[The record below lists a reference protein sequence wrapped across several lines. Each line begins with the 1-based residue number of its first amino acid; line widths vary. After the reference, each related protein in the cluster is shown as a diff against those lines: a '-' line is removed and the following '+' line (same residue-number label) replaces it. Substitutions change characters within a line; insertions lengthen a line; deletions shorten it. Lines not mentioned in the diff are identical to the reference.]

1 MHFAPRLLAAACAL
15 SCVCAPAFA
24 AAPTPAKL
32 TPKDNAL
39 HILQKG
45 LKSADFT
52 SRGMAYRS
60 LALDKTNKEAKKQLE
75 DGMQDPQWAVRKGV
89 AEAFFALGDPRW
101 KQLVHDALV
110 MPVLSPYEV
119 LPVLDNLPDAAAFGL
134 LMDVWADKEHTQH
147 DKIGAALVGRNRPNI
162 GDFLKVAL
170 GSKDPMVQQSALKC
184 LALLDPVLH
193 TKALETVAKA
203 HGGEDPVVKIL
214 ADIATASDERTGVTY
229 LMPVK
234 PKDAALAARVVV
246 LRAVHGDRSVSKALL
261 KICQTTTGAEQLAA
275 LAAFKR
281 VADKS
286 DIEGVKTILRGV
298 SSPALLFAVYEILAR
313 LGDRSM
319 ALDAQ
324 KLAESTDV
332 EVRATGVFYLGW
344 VGGAAR
350 LREMHE
356 YLHDGIPAVRVAS
369 ARVIGYIAS
378 PVSVPALRDALDNER
393 DEGVRIEL
401 IKALA
406 GIKDRAAY
414 EGLMFYTREHD
425 DELRRLV
432 VRALAE
438 SGDPVARQGLLN
450 ALNDNSVRIRTEA
463 VRGFLLSDPAE
474 AVRVWK
480 KAIRWLPR
488 GAVIALTREMDKT
501 MEGFLQI
508 ALFEAGLDDIGI
520 AMREE
525 ALLALHLLPQA
536 EAPMLHKVL
545 DTTDDDDLRV
555 RVLGRL
561 FDLEGK
567 KLATEIKYMAEKSG
581 IRARLAAIRL
591 LGKLKGDKEATDALA
606 RFQDD
611 LDERIRIAASLTL
624 IGG

>member
-1 MHFAPRLLAAACAL
+1 MDLSLHRVALVCAL
-15 SCVCAPAFA
+15 SWLGAPLAL
-24 AAPTPAKL
+24 AAPPAAKL
-32 TPKDNAL
+32 TPRDNAI

-60 LALDKTNKEAKKQLE
+60 LSLDRANKDAKKLLE
-75 DGMQDPQWAVRKGV
+75 DGMLDPQWSVRKGV
-89 AEAFFALGDPRW
+89 AEALFALGDAKW

-134 LMDVWADKEHTQH
+134 LMDVLGDKEHAQH
-147 DKIGAALVGRNRPNI
+147 DKIVAALVGRNKANI
-162 GDFLKVAL
+162 GDFLRVAL
-170 GSKDPMVQQSALKC
+170 QSKDALVQQSALKC
-184 LALLDPVLH
+184 LSLLDPVLH
-193 TKALETVAKA
+193 TKPLDLVAKA
-203 HGGEDPVVKIL
+203 QGSNDAVVKIL
-214 ADIATASDERTGVTY
+214 ADIAAASDERIAVAY
-229 LMPVK
+229 LAPTK
-234 PKDAALAARVVV
+234 PKDAALAARIVV
-246 LRAVHGDRSVSKALL
+246 LRAVHGDRSVGKALL
-261 KICQTTTGAEQLAA
+261 KICQTTTGPEQLAA

-286 DIEGVKTILRGV
+286 DTDGVKSILRGA

-319 ALDAQ
+319 AQDAQ

-356 YLHDGIPAVRVAS
+356 YLHDGIPAVRIA
-369 ARVIGYIAS
+369 ATRVVGYIAS
-378 PVSVPALRDALDNER
+378 AVSVPALRDALDNER
-393 DEGVRIEL
+393 DETVRIEL
-401 IKALA
+401 IRALA
-406 GIKDRAAY
+406 QIKDRAAY
-414 EGLMFYTREHD
+414 EALMFYTRERD

-438 SGDPVARQGLLN
+438 SGDATARQGLLN

-463 VRGFLLSDPAE
+463 VRGFLLSDPAQ
-474 AVRVWK
+474 AVRIWK

-545 DTTDDDDLRV
+545 GSTDDDDLRM

-561 FDLEGK
+561 FELEGK
-567 KLATEIKYMAEKSG
+567 KMATEVKAMALSAG
-581 IRARLAAIRL
+581 VRARIAAIRL
-591 LGKLKGDKEATDALA
+591 LGKFKGDKEAADMLV